1 MNDNIV
7 DLDNQKQKQQEEFEE
22 KQKELEAKL
31 NLKIIRKQQLES
43 QVHDMTY
50 KISDL
55 NAARN
60 TLHEKM
66 SDQEKEILNL
76 KSEKARLEKNR

>member
-7 DLDNQKQKQQEEFEE
+7 DLDNQKQRQQEKFEE
-22 KQKELEAKL
+22 DQRELEEQL
-31 NLKIIRKQQLES
+31 NQKIIRKQMLES
-43 QVHDMTY
+43 QVKEMTY

-66 SDQEKEILNL
+66 CD
-76 KSEKARLEKNR
+76 

>member
-7 DLDNQKQKQQEEFEE
+7 DLDNQKQRQQEKFEE
-22 KQKELEAKL
+22 DQRDLEEQL
-31 NLKIIRKQQLES
+31 NQKIIRKQMLES
-43 QVHDMTY
+43 QVKEMTY

-66 SDQEKEILNL
+66 CD
-76 KSEKARLEKNR
+76 